1 MNDVDTTT
9 LLSFT
14 KPGIKKIKTFAK
26 TKNAAILLTKVFFF
40 LYLEN
45 MVIFHTNMLFM
56 HIKGLLFFNK
66 LIYLNFFSQ
75 FCPGWVVQLVG
86 AWSLT
91 PQGCG
96 FHPGC
101 KGGNQLM
108 FLSHT
113 EASLSLPLP
122 SSLSKISKHIFGWR
136 LNFFLSFNFWYAKYQ

>member
-1 MNDVDTTT
+1 MMQIQLPCCLLPSQALKKLRHLQKQKT
-9 LLSFT
+9 LPFFSLRF
-14 KPGIKKIKTFAK
+14 
-26 TKNAAILLTKVFFF
+26 FFF

-122 SSLSKISKHIFGWR
+122 SSLSKISKHIFG
-136 LNFFLSFNFWYAKYQ
+136 